1 MVTRIIQLLLS
12 PLIALAVGVLFLGLS
27 RKIIARIHR
36 RYGPPLYQPV
46 IDVIR
51 MMSQRSIS
59 HGSLFELGVVLALA
73 GSLVTVLF
81 IPLGGTVICRQNPL
95 AHGVLCPLSSSG
107 GLLVVMYL
115 MLFGP
120 LGLALGA
127 GDSANPN
134 ASIGVSRKLLLALAY
149 EVPFLL
155 VILAVMSH
163 YRTISITEIVARQ
176 QESGWGVLSVPLS
189 AVAAFLI
196 LPAMLGI
203 RPFDLVSAPQEIA
216 SGPLAEYGGSYLAL
230 LAVQKGVH
238 LFVVIALYVDLFLG
252 GGVNLATFLVKMLV
266 VFVAAEMIAA
276 VLPRIRIESAVRF
289 CWKWPT
295 ALALLQM
302 AITVLSKSV

>member
-1 MVTRIIQLLLS
+1 MVTGIIQIVLS
-12 PLIALAVGVLFLGLS
+12 PLIALVVGVLFLGLS

-36 RYGPPLYQPV
+36 RYGPSVYQPV
-46 IDVIR
+46 IDVMR
-51 MMSQRSIS
+51 MMSQRSVS
-59 HGSLFELGVVLALA
+59 HGALFELGVVLALA
-73 GSLVTVLF
+73 GSFVTVLF
-81 IPLGGTVICRQNPL
+81 IPLGGTEASGQVTPL
-95 AHGVLCPLSSSG
+95 AHGILCPLCASG

-127 GDSANPN
+127 GASANPN

-163 YRTISITEIVARQ
+163 YGTISLTQIVARQ
-176 QESGWGVLSVPLS
+176 HETSWGVLSVPLS

-203 RPFDLVSAPQEIA
+203 RPFDLATAPQEIA

-230 LAVQKGVH
+230 ITVQKAIH
-238 LFVVIALYVDLFLG
+238 LFVVIALFVDLFLG
-252 GGVNLATFLVKMLV
+252 GGVNLAIFLLKMLA
-266 VFVAAEMIAA
+266 VFLAAELISA
-276 VLPRIRIESAVRF
+276 VLPRVKIENAVKF

-302 AITVLSKSV
+302 MITVLSK

>member
-1 MVTRIIQLLLS
+1 VTRIIQIVLS
-12 PLIALAVGVLFLGLS
+12 PLIALVVGVLFLGLS

-36 RYGPPLYQPV
+36 RYGPPIYQPV
-46 IDVIR
+46 IDIVR

-59 HGSLFELGVVLALA
+59 HGSLFELGVVVSLA
-73 GSLVTVLF
+73 GSLLTVLF
-81 IPLGGTVICRQNPL
+81 IPLGGTDVSAGLRPL
-95 AHGVLCPLSSSG
+95 THGVLCPLSSSG

-127 GDSANPN
+127 GESANPN

-163 YRTISITEIVARQ
+163 YGTISIREIVTGQ
-176 QESGWGVLSVPLS
+176 QQTGWGVLSVPLS

-203 RPFDLVSAPQEIA
+203 RPFDVVSAPQEIA

-230 LAVQKGVH
+230 ITMQGAIH
-238 LFVVIALYVDLFLG
+238 LFVVIALFVDLFLG
-252 GGVNLATFLVKMLV
+252 GGVNLATFLLKMLI
-266 VFVAAEMIAA
+266 VFLAAEMISA
-276 VLPRIRIESAVRF
+276 VLPRVKIESAVKF
-289 CWKWPT
+289 CWKWPA

-302 AITVLSKSV
+302 VITVLSK

>member
-1 MVTRIIQLLLS
+1 MVTRVIQIVLS
-12 PLIALAVGVLFLGLS
+12 PLIALVVGVLLLGVS
-27 RKIIARIHR
+27 RKIIARVQR
-36 RYGPPLYQPV
+36 RYGPPIYQPV

-59 HGSLFELGVVLALA
+59 HGALFDLGVVLALA

-81 IPLGGTVICRQNPL
+81 IPLGGTEASQPF
-95 AHGVLCPLSSSG
+95 AHSLLCPLSSSG

-115 MLFGP
+115 MLLGP

-134 ASIGVSRKLLLALAY
+134 ASIGVSRKMLLALAY

-163 YRTISITEIVARQ
+163 YETISIVEIVARQ
-176 QESGWGVLSVPLS
+176 QQASWAVLSAPLS

-196 LPAMLGI
+196 LPAMLGV
-203 RPFDLVSAPQEIA
+203 RPFDMVSAPQEIA
-216 SGPLAEYGGSYLAL
+216 SGPLAEYGGRSLAL
-230 LAVQKGVH
+230 IKLYGATH
-238 LFVVIALYVDLFLG
+238 LFVVIALFVDLFLG
-252 GGVNLATFLVKMLV
+252 GGVNFATFLVKILA
-266 VFVAAEMIAA
+266 VFLAVEMINA
-276 VLPRIRIESAVRF
+276 VLPRLKIEDAISF

-295 ALALLQM
+295 GLALLQM
-302 AITVLSKSV
+302 IISVLSKSV

>member
-1 MVTRIIQLLLS
+1 MTRIIQLVLS
-12 PLIALAVGVLFLGLS
+12 PLIALVVGVLLLGLS

-36 RYGPPLYQPV
+36 RYGPPIYQPV

-59 HGSLFELGVVLALA
+59 HGSLFDLGVVFALA
-73 GSLVTVLF
+73 GSLVTVMF
-81 IPLGGTVICRQNPL
+81 IPLGGTQACQPF

-115 MLFGP
+115 MLLGP

-163 YRTISITEIVARQ
+163 YETISLTEIVARQ
-176 QESGWGVLSVPLS
+176 QQAGWGALSVPLS

-196 LPAMLGI
+196 LPAMLGV

-216 SGPLAEYGGSYLAL
+216 SGPMAEYGGRSLAL
-230 LAVQKGVH
+230 IKLYGATH
-238 LFVVIALYVDLFLG
+238 LFLVIALFVDLFLG
-252 GGVNLATFLVKMLV
+252 GGVNLATFLLKMLI
-266 VFVAAEMIAA
+266 VFMAVEMINA
-276 VLPRIRIESAVRF
+276 VLPRVKIEDAIKF
-289 CWKWPT
+289 CWKWP
-295 ALALLQM
+295 AGLALLQM
-302 AITVLSKSV
+302 AITVLSKSG